1 MKYSEIQEKLQS
13 IISSSIFSRLFFW
26 SKITLKL
33 GELSNLIESLI
44 INNSQISLEL
54 ENLNKKVLDLETNF
68 QTEKK
73 INQKL
78 ETEIEIVKNKN
89 ELLNPLKL
97 KNTELLTELNK
108 LKQEELAKDAKRD
121 SLMNKWEQFQTSAEQ
136 RERKKEEIETQKANE
151 EKEQIKRQW
160 LNHEENVNNLIKI
173 ICNEKGVEFIE
184 KDKWPYKKQPDNII
198 KICDEYIVFDAKSP
212 RNEELDNFP
221 KYIRTQ
227 IDTLAKYAQHKD
239 VKKQLFLVIPE
250 NALHVIQNK
259 TYEDS
264 NYCVH
269 IVSPQSL
276 RITIWSLKQIEHY
289 EFAEKLSPED
299 RENLARAF
307 AGSMNY
313 IKRVI
318 QINSDMNEHGIELT
332 ERMLQLISK
341 KSLDGIRNKALEYEK
356 GDIVNASQQRG
367 GKSID
372 LKEESV
378 RQKDIKS
385 KAVNHEII
393 PTNNSSEK
401 KIHLNND

>member
-1 MKYSEIQEKLQS
+1 MEYSDIQEKLKS
-13 IISSSIFSRLFFW
+13 ITKSNFFSRLFYW
-26 SKITLKL
+26 SQITLKL

-44 INNSQISLEL
+44 IKNSQTSKETEL
-54 ENLNKKVLDLETNF
+54 LNQKIIDLETDY

-97 KNTELLTELNK
+97 KNVELLTELNK

-121 SLMNKWEQFQTSAEQ
+121 SLMNKWEQFQANAEQ
-136 RERKKEEIETQKANE
+136 RERKKEELETIKKHE
-151 EKEQIKRQW
+151 EKEKIKRQW

-173 ICNEKGVEFIE
+173 ICNEQSVDFIE

-227 IDTLAKYAQHKD
+227 VDSLAKYAQHKD
-239 VKKQLFLVIPE
+239 VKKQLFLVVPE

-259 TYEDS
+259 IYEDS

-276 RITIWSLKQIEHY
+276 KITIWSLKQIEHY

-341 KSLDGIRNKALEYEK
+341 KSLNSIRDKALEYEK
-356 GDIVNASQQRG
+356 GDIVNASLQRG
-367 GKSID
+367 GKAID
-372 LKEESV
+372 LKDEDI
-378 RQKDIKS
+378 RHKDIKS
-385 KAVNHEII
+385 KAINHEII
-393 PTNNSSEK
+393 STPKSSN
-401 KIHLNND
+401 KIEPNED

>member
-1 MKYSEIQEKLQS
+1 MEYSDVQEKLKS
-13 IISSSIFSRLFFW
+13 IIKSNFFSRLFYW
-26 SKITLKL
+26 SQITLKL
-33 GELSNLIESLI
+33 GELSNIIESLI
-44 INNSQISLEL
+44 IKNSQTSNETEL
-54 ENLNKKVLDLETNF
+54 LNKKIIDLETDY

-97 KNTELLTELNK
+97 KNVELLTELNK

-121 SLMNKWEQFQTSAEQ
+121 SLMNKWEQFQANAEQ
-136 RERKKEEIETQKANE
+136 RERKKEELETIKKHE
-151 EKEQIKRQW
+151 EKEKIKRQW

-173 ICNEKGVEFIE
+173 ICNEQNVDFIE

-227 IDTLAKYAQHKD
+227 VDSLAKYAQHKD
-239 VKKQLFLVIPE
+239 VKKQLFLVVPE

-259 TYEDS
+259 IYEDS

-276 RITIWSLKQIEHY
+276 KITIWSLKQIEHY

-341 KSLDGIRNKALEYEK
+341 KSLNSIRDKALEYEK
-356 GDIVNASQQRG
+356 GDIVNASLQRG
-367 GKSID
+367 GKAID
-372 LKEESV
+372 LKDEDI
-378 RQKDIKS
+378 RHKDIKS
-385 KAVNHEII
+385 KAINHEII
-393 PTNNSSEK
+393 STPKSSN
-401 KIHLNND
+401 KIEPNED

>member
-1 MKYSEIQEKLQS
+1 MEYSDIQEKLKS
-13 IISSSIFSRLFFW
+13 ITKSNFFSRLFYW
-26 SKITLKL
+26 SQITLKL
-33 GELSNLIESLI
+33 GELSNIIESLI
-44 INNSQISLEL
+44 IKNSQTSNETEL
-54 ENLNKKVLDLETNF
+54 LNQKIINLETDY

-97 KNTELLTELNK
+97 KNVELLTELNK

-121 SLMNKWEQFQTSAEQ
+121 SLMNKWEQFQANAEQ
-136 RERKKEEIETQKANE
+136 RERKKEELETIKEHE
-151 EKEQIKRQW
+151 EKEKIKRQW

-173 ICNEKGVEFIE
+173 ICNEQSVDFIE

-227 IDTLAKYAQHKD
+227 VDSLAKYAQHKD
-239 VKKQLFLVIPE
+239 VKKQLFLVVPE

-259 TYEDS
+259 IYEDS

-276 RITIWSLKQIEHY
+276 KITIWSLKQIEHY

-341 KSLDGIRNKALEYEK
+341 KSLNSIRDKALEYEK
-356 GDIVNASQQRG
+356 GDIVNASLQRG
-367 GKSID
+367 GKAID
-372 LKEESV
+372 LKDEDI
-378 RQKDIKS
+378 RHKDIKS
-385 KAVNHEII
+385 KAINHEII
-393 PTNNSSEK
+393 STPKSSN
-401 KIHLNND
+401 KIEPNED

>member
-1 MKYSEIQEKLQS
+1 MEYSDIQEKLKS
-13 IISSSIFSRLFFW
+13 IIKSNFFSRLFYW
-26 SKITLKL
+26 SQITLKL
-33 GELSNLIESLI
+33 GELSNIIESLI
-44 INNSQISLEL
+44 IKNSQTSNETEL
-54 ENLNKKVLDLETNF
+54 LNQKIINLETDY

-97 KNTELLTELNK
+97 KNVELLTELNK

-121 SLMNKWEQFQTSAEQ
+121 SLMNKWEQFQANAEQ
-136 RERKKEEIETQKANE
+136 RERKKEELETIKEHE
-151 EKEQIKRQW
+151 EKEKIKRQW

-173 ICNEKGVEFIE
+173 ICNEQSVDFIE

-227 IDTLAKYAQHKD
+227 VDSLAKYAQHKD
-239 VKKQLFLVIPE
+239 VKKQLFLVVPE

-259 TYEDS
+259 IYEDS

-276 RITIWSLKQIEHY
+276 KITIWSLKQIEHY

-341 KSLDGIRNKALEYEK
+341 KSLNSIRDKALEYEK
-356 GDIVNASQQRG
+356 GDIVNASLQRG
-367 GKSID
+367 GKAID
-372 LKEESV
+372 LKDEDI
-378 RQKDIKS
+378 RHKDIKS
-385 KAVNHEII
+385 KAINHEII
-393 PTNNSSEK
+393 STPKSSN
-401 KIHLNND
+401 KIEPNED

>member
-1 MKYSEIQEKLQS
+1 MEYSDIQKKLKS
-13 IISSSIFSRLFFW
+13 ITASNVFSRIFYW
-26 SKITLKL
+26 SQITLKL

-44 INNSQISLEL
+44 IKNSQASNNAESLNQKILAL
-54 ENLNKKVLDLETNF
+54 EANY

-97 KNTELLTELNK
+97 KNVELLTELNK

-121 SLMNKWEQFQTSAEQ
+121 SLMNKWEQFQANAEQ
-136 RERKKEEIETQKANE
+136 RERKKEELETIKKHE
-151 EKEQIKRQW
+151 EKEKIKRQW

-173 ICNEKGVEFIE
+173 ICNEQSVDFVE

-227 IDTLAKYAQHKD
+227 VDTLAKYAQHKD
-239 VKKQLFLVIPE
+239 VKKQLFLVVPE

-259 TYEDS
+259 IYEDS

-276 RITIWSLKQIEHY
+276 KITIWSLKQIEHY

-341 KSLDGIRNKALEYEK
+341 KSLNSIRDKALEYEK
-356 GDIVNASQQRG
+356 GDIVNASLQRG

-372 LKEESV
+372 LKEEDI
-378 RQKDIKS
+378 RHKDIKS
-385 KAVNHEII
+385 KAINHEII
-393 PTNNSSEK
+393 STPKSSN
-401 KIHLNND
+401 KIEPNED